1 MSFLD
6 STGLAYFYQKL
17 KDKFVATV
25 NGQHPEDGEVT
36 ITNVASADNLNSLDS
51 IIDNSAYIART
62 SAGVQSISS
71 GDAYLAYV
79 DGNMIYEG
87 REEEAVS
94 FSGTNGITGTVNLSF
109 WKTQISDDG
118 EYRFQYTPGTLSGVN
133 VTNDQAAGQ
142 WSYNS
147 SPVNLDSYGITLQNV
162 TPKVLS
168 ISTNNTSATVSITS
182 QTFLGQFSV
191 SGDYI
196 FTAYVEESSEEGGAV
211 IKTTKWYY
219 NNDEIQSGLETYG
232 ITATGDFNNNDTITV
247 NYNSGTP
254 SSTIT
259 ILYQKGARGTIH
271 IPKPTSFV
279 ATGFNQFNPN
289 NASQII
295 QNATITNGVIVQGTG
310 YVCFV
315 KAMLGSVWGYIAYSE
330 GEHLIP
336 DGIGWCST
344 IPEIDTEL
352 DQTLQEFDE
361 RSSRLAS
368 ITFSEQG
375 YIAVAVDNYSDLCIH
390 TRWDNED
397 DEVYE
402 EYTAPSII
410 NFPTIGNVNGEEKT
424 LPLSDYGMPAIGNV
438 RDRLDLDGSTYIQ
451 KIGYL
456 PNTPANMNTV
466 INYGTTYDYDD
477 ENIYF
482 VLKEKN
488 EVQQGEPYITYY
500 NLTFDKDQPSLYSVN
515 DFGTEE
521 FIGTEYPV
529 IAENIYGENLRNK
542 LKTDVLMISQQNPP
556 LTNSQINSVR
566 KNLLNI
572 IYPVGSIYIST
583 NSTNPQNIWG
593 GTWSQIQGRFLLG
606 ASSTYSAGTTG
617 GAATVTLTTA
627 QIPAHTHGS
636 KTLTGYTH
644 ARRFGGANNYDIIG
658 VGTTSGIIS
667 KTGVTWAGNH
677 GQLSTGATTVSN
689 PIVDNITVNATH
701 EHTSVGSGQAHNNM
715 PPYLAVYMWQRTA

>member
-36 ITNVASADNLNSLDS
+36 ITNVATADNLNSLDS

-62 SAGVQSISS
+62 SAGVQNITS
-71 GDAYLAYV
+71 GDAYLSYI

-87 REEEAVS
+87 REEES
-94 FSGTNGITGTVNLSF
+94 ISLSGTNGITGIVNLNL
-109 WKTQISDDG
+109 WRNYISNSG
-118 EYRFQYTPGTLSGVN
+118 KYIFQYTPGILNGVN
-133 VTNDQAAGQ
+133 VTQDEALGQ
-142 WSYNS
+142 WTYNGIEAHL
-147 SPVNLDSYGITLQNV
+147 NEYGITLQNV
-162 TPKVLS
+162 NPKVLS

-182 QTFLGQFSV
+182 QDFLSQFSV

-196 FTAYVEESSEEGGAV
+196 FTAYVEESSEEEGGAV

-219 NNDEIQSGLETYG
+219 NNDEIQPGLGAYG

-247 NYNSGTP
+247 SYNSGTP

-259 ILYQKGARGTIH
+259 ILYQKGTRGTIH
-271 IPKPTSFV
+271 IPQPTSFIS
-279 ATGFNQFNPN
+279 TGFNQFNPN
-289 NASQII
+289 DASQII
-295 QNATITNGVIVQGTG
+295 ENATIIDGIIVQGTG

-315 KAMLGSVWGYIAYSE
+315 KAILGSVLGYIAYSE
-330 GEHLIP
+330 GEHLVP

-344 IPEIDTEL
+344 IPEINTEL

-361 RSSRLAS
+361 RSSKLAS

-375 YIAVAVDNYSDLCIH
+375 YIAVAVNNYSDLCIH
-390 TRWDNED
+390 TRWDSED

-410 NFPTIGNVNGEEKT
+410 NFPTTGNVDGEEKT

-521 FIGTEYPV
+521 FTNTEYPA

-566 KNLLNI
+566 KNLLDI
-572 IYPVGSIYIST
+572 IYPVGSIYTST
-583 NSTNPQNIWG
+583 NSTNPKNIWG
-593 GTWSQIQGRFLLG
+593 GEWSPIEGQFLLG
-606 ASSTYSAGTTG
+606 ANNTYSAGTTG
-617 GAATVTLTTA
+617 GAATVALTTA
-627 QIPAHTHGS
+627 QIPAHTHGW
-636 KTLTGYTH
+636 KTLTGAVNVRPLSNKT
-644 ARRFGGANNYDIIG
+644 ASAFGG
-658 VGTTSGIIS
+658 VSGIVTTPRAS
-667 KTGVTWAGNH
+667 GTFNGGLDFTGFSAGVKGWNI
-677 GQLSTGATTVSN
+677 Q
-689 PIVDNITVNATH
+689 VDASH
-701 EHTSVGSGQAHNNM
+701 EHASVGNGQAHNNM

>member
-17 KDKFVATV
+17 KDKFIATV

-36 ITNVASADNLNSLDS
+36 ITSVASADNLNSLDS

-62 SAGVQSISS
+62 SAGVQNISS

-79 DGNMIYEG
+79 DGNIIYEG
-87 REEEAVS
+87 REEESVS
-94 FSGTNGITGTVNLSF
+94 LSGTNGITGTVNLSL

-118 EYRFQYTPGTLSGVN
+118 EYQFQYTPGTLSGVN
-133 VTNDQAAGQ
+133 VTNDQAVGQ

-147 SPVNLDSYGITLQNV
+147 SPVNLASYGITLQNV
-162 TPKVLS
+162 NPKVLS
-168 ISTNNTSATVSITS
+168 ISTNNAFATISITS
-182 QTFLGQFSV
+182 QTFLSQFSV

-196 FTAYVEESSEEGGAV
+196 FTAYVEESSEEEGSAV
-211 IKTTKWYY
+211 IKTTTWSY
-219 NNDEIQSGLETYG
+219 NNNPVTLSSYG
-232 ITATGDFNNNDTITV
+232 IVATGDFNNNDTITV

-295 QNATITNGVIVQGTG
+295 QNATIINGVIVQGTG

-315 KAMLGSVWGYIAYSE
+315 KAIPGSVWGYIAYSE

-344 IPEIDTEL
+344 IPEINTEL

-410 NFPTIGNVNGEEKT
+410 NFPTTGILNGETKT
-424 LPLSDYGMPAIGNV
+424 LPLREYGMPAIGNV

-451 KIGYL
+451 KIGRL
-456 PNTPANMNTV
+456 ENTSTNMNTV
-466 INYGTTYDYDD
+466 INLRVEYDYDD
-477 ENIYF
+477 NWIYY
-482 VLKEKN
+482 VLPN
-488 EVQQGEPYITYY
+488 FNYYI
-500 NLTFDKDQPSLYSVN
+500 LSFSAGQPSLYSVN

-572 IYPVGSIYIST
+572 IYPVGSIYTST

-593 GTWSQIQGRFLLG
+593 GRWSPIQGRFLIG

-636 KTLTGYTH
+636 KTLTGYTRF
-644 ARRFGGANNYDIIG
+644 RRYGTSGSGSDIAGIIG
-658 VGTTSGIIS
+658 SSGIVS
-667 KTGVTWAGNH
+667 KTSETWSGTHGLVGAGGTN
-677 GQLSTGATTVSN
+677 VSN
-689 PIVDNITVNATH
+689 PIVDSLYINATH
-701 EHTSVGSGQAHNNM
+701 EHTSVGSGQAHTNM

>member
-36 ITNVASADNLNSLDS
+36 ITNVATADNLNSLDS

-62 SAGVQSISS
+62 SAGVQNITS
-71 GDAYLAYV
+71 GDAYLSYI
-79 DGNMIYEG
+79 DGNMIYKG
-87 REEEAVS
+87 REEES
-94 FSGTNGITGTVNLSF
+94 ISLSGTNGITGTVNLSL
-109 WKTQISDDG
+109 WRTQISNSG
-118 EYRFQYTPGTLSGVN
+118 EYIFQYTPGTLSGVN

-147 SPVNLDSYGITLQNV
+147 SPVNNLDSYGITLQNV
-162 TPKVLS
+162 NPKVLS
-168 ISTNNTSATVSITS
+168 ISTNNTSAIVSITS
-182 QTFLGQFSV
+182 QDFLGQFSE
-191 SGDYI
+191 SGVYI
-196 FTAYVEESSEEGGAV
+196 FTAYVEETSEEGGTIV
-211 IKTTKWYY
+211 KTTKWSY
-219 NNDEIQSGLETYG
+219 NNNPDYIELGTYG

-271 IPKPTSFV
+271 IPQPTSFV

-289 NASQII
+289 DSSKII
-295 QNATITNGVIVQGTG
+295 ENATIIDGVIVQGTG

-315 KAMLGSVWGYIAYSE
+315 KAILGSVLGYIAYSE
-330 GEHLIP
+330 GEYLVP

-344 IPEIDTEL
+344 IPEINTEL

-361 RSSRLAS
+361 RSSKLAS

-375 YIAVAVDNYSDLCIH
+375 YIAVAVNNYSDLCIH
-390 TRWDNED
+390 TRWDSED

-410 NFPTIGNVNGEEKT
+410 NFPTTGNVDGEEKT

-521 FIGTEYPV
+521 FIGTKYPV

-566 KNLLNI
+566 KNLLDI
-572 IYPVGSIYIST
+572 IYPVGSIYTST
-583 NSTNPQNIWG
+583 NSTNPKNIWG
-593 GTWSQIQGRFLLG
+593 GEWSSIEGQFLLG
-606 ASSTYSAGTTG
+606 ANSNYSAGTTG
-617 GAATVTLTTA
+617 GAATVTLTTD
-627 QIPAHTHGS
+627 QIPAHTHGW
-636 KTLTGYTH
+636 KTLTGYMNKTET
-644 ARRFGGANNYDIIG
+644 RIGG
-658 VGTTSGIIS
+658 VTKFSGI
-667 KTGVTWAGNH
+667 VTQRKAYTDQYFAANSSGNA
-677 GQLSTGATTVSN
+677 SNTVGF
-689 PIVDNITVNATH
+689 NIDASH
-701 EHTSVGSGQAHNNM
+701 EHASVGSGQAHNNM